1 MAVYIESLI
10 YRQIG
15 IKERLRRFEMS
26 FEKME
31 IALASAFRVSIKK
44 FGMNTFKRTS
54 MFGSNEAKSSSDSY
68 KKVA

>member
-1 MAVYIESLI
+1 
-10 YRQIG
+10 
-15 IKERLRRFEMS
+15 MS

-44 FGMNTFKRTS
+44 FGMNNFKRTS